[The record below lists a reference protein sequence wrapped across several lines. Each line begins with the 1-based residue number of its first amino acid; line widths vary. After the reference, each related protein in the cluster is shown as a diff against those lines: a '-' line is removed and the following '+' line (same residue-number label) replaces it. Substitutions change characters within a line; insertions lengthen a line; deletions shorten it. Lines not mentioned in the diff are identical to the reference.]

1 MTAIDSRTVL
11 DVETFGAQV
20 PYRRGYRWALNEYVG
35 PCVMLVRVR
44 DNAGLEGWGEIPL
57 LFHPM
62 VGGSAIEVFVA
73 SLAQRLVVGAPPRP
87 RRFVA
92 EAMALTGWSWYPHMG
107 ATVMA
112 GIELALWDL
121 AGKQCER
128 HVTDLLGGRVRDR
141 MECMWFVFDDEPAA
155 MADDVAA
162 GRSRGFR
169 CHYIKWHGA
178 EADMLEKVAAVCD
191 AFGPDDV
198 LRIDPNESWTCAS
211 GVRLLKRLE
220 RYPIEFVEQPLA
232 RFDRRGTAEL
242 RRRSAIAIA
251 SDQATRRLEEVV
263 AAIADGA
270 MDLLSIAPS
279 DAGGIG
285 PALEIAATA
294 RAAALPVFLH
304 SNNELAAGLAA
315 MISVACLADNCS
327 YASQTEYFQLDRDVA
342 HGIQVDGN
350 GLTLDWTRPGL
361 GIEMDAGALASAQ
374 ANYRDGAANISLL
387 DHEELERHFIPGR

>member
-1 MTAIDSRTVL
+1 MTLDSRCIVEI
-11 DVETFGAQV
+11 ETFGAQV

-35 PCVMLVRVR
+35 PCVTLVRLR
-44 DNAGLEGWGEIPL
+44 DGGGLEGWGEIPL

-62 VGGSAIEVFVA
+62 IGGDAMEALVT

-92 EAMALTGWSWYPHMG
+92 EAMALTGWSWYPYMG

-121 AGKQCER
+121 AGKQSER

-141 MECMWFVFDDEPAA
+141 MECMWFVFDDEPGA
-155 MADDVAA
+155 MAAEAA
-162 GRSRGFR
+162 VGSGRGFR

-191 AFGPDDV
+191 ALGPDDL
-198 LRIDPNESWTCAS
+198 LRIDPNESWTGAS

-220 RYPIEFVEQPLA
+220 RHPIEFVEQPLP
-232 RFDRRGTAEL
+232 RYDRRGSAEL
-242 RRRSAIAIA
+242 RRRSSIAIA
-251 SDQATRRLEEVV
+251 SDQGTRRLEDVLG
-263 AAIADGA
+263 AIADGA

-294 RAAALPVFLH
+294 RGVGMPVFLH
-304 SNNELAAGLAA
+304 SNNELGGGIAA

-327 YASQTEYFQLDRDVA
+327 YASQTEFFQLDGDIAGGVK
-342 HGIQVDGN
+342 VDGPA
-350 GLTLDWTRPGL
+350 LTLDWARPGL
-361 GIEMDAGALASAQ
+361 GIEMDNEALTRART
-374 ANYRDGAANISLL
+374 NYGDGAANVSLL
-387 DHEELERHFIPGR
+387 DHDELERRYIPGH